1 VSANQIL
8 EELPNLSHAERRAIS
23 KRLIELEAD
32 RDTLQFATEAAEAA
46 FGELDRMEAEDART
60 AQG

>member
-8 EELPNLSHAERRAIS
+8 EELPKLSHTERRAIS

-32 RDTLQFATEAAEAA
+32 HDTLQFATEAAEAA
-46 FGELDRMEAEDART
+46 FAELDQREAADARS
-60 AQG
+60 AQR